1 VVSAEYAVGTV
12 AAAALA
18 ATLLRLGADG
28 WFSDQLWDISEAAL
42 RPGVLLKLLEAQLW

>member
-12 AAAALA
+12 AASAVA

-28 WFSDQLWDISEAAL
+28 WFSDQLWEIIRAAL
-42 RPGVLLKLLEAQLW
+42 RPGVLLELLRGRLW